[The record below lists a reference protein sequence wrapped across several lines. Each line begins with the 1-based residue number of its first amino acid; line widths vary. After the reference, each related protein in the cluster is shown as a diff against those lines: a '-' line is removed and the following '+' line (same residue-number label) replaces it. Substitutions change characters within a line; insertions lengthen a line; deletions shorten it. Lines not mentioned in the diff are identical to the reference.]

1 MSSTH
6 TPQSAPNVSRR
17 EAVRRMAVVGA
28 GLTAGLVVGCTP
40 LRIGLAMY
48 PHRYDTDRDIGN
60 RVLRAFVT
68 TVIPGV
74 RDTTPDLIRVYE
86 DDYYPLTPYRGYLIY
101 DLCERADRLF
111 DTKLFS
117 DLDAG
122 QRIRVLQDAL
132 SADKTTRRLYEGAIF
147 LAQIS
152 CYAGIHDDAGG
163 CELIDFQGASGILPL
178 AEQTYPAP
186 ERYFARRLTADGNYA

>member
-28 GLTAGLVVGCTP
+28 GLTAGLAAGCTP

-48 PHRYDTDRDIGN
+48 PHRYDSDLDIGN

-74 RDTTPDLIRVYE
+74 RDTIPDLIRVYE

-111 DTKLFS
+111 NTKLFS

-122 QRIRVLQDAL
+122 QRIGVLQDAL

-152 CYAGIHDDAGG
+152 CYAGIYDDAGG
-163 CELIDFQGASGILPL
+163 CELIDFQGTSGILPL